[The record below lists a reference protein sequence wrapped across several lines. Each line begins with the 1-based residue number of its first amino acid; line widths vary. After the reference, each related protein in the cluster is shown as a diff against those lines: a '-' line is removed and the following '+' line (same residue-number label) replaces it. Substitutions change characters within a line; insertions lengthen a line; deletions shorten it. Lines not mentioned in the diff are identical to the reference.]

1 MARYIFVAGGV
12 MSGIGKGVAVASIG
26 RILKSKGFQ
35 VTAVKIDPYI
45 NVDAGTM
52 NPIEHGE
59 IFVTDDGDECDQDVG
74 NYERF
79 LDENLSKINY
89 ITTGRV
95 YQAVI
100 NRERNLEYGGRCV
113 EVVPDIPNEVI
124 SRIKKAAYSQR
135 SWDGSSE
142 SKIRNRAKKTK
153 ADFILVEIGGTVGEY
168 QNLLFLEAVRMLKL
182 TNPKDVL
189 FILVSYL
196 PIPEMIGEMKTK
208 PTQTAVRLLNEAG
221 IQPDIILGRSN
232 VPLDEPRKRKI
243 SIFCNVQKE
252 NVISAPD
259 VQSIYEIPI
268 NFEKENLGSRILKK
282 FGLRPKK
289 QNLGDWKKLVKVI
302 KTAKKPVKI
311 GIVGKYFET
320 GKFTLKDS
328 YISVIE
334 AIKHASWYH
343 KRKPEIYWLS
353 AEGYEKNSQSVK
365 ELKNFDGII
374 IPGGFGSRGIEG
386 KIKAI
391 EFCRKQKIPYLGLC
405 LGMQLA
411 VVEFA
416 RNVCG
421 LKKANSTEFL
431 PESRHPV
438 GDELRSSSR
447 FANARVIDVM
457 PEQKALLKEKRYGGT
472 MRLGAYKCELKTGTK
487 SWKAYATTPKLL
499 RNFGGHF
506 IISERHRHRYELNNE
521 FRSVLERKGM
531 VMAGI
536 NPEKDLVELIE
547 LRNHPFFVG
556 TQFHPEFKS
565 RPLEPHP
572 LFREFIRAAIR

>member
-1 MARYIFVAGGV
+1 MTRFIFIAGGV
-12 MSGIGKGVAVASIG
+12 MSGIGKGVAVSSVG
-26 RILKSKGFQ
+26 RILKSKGFR

-59 IFVTDDGDECDQDVG
+59 IFVTEDGDECDQDIG

-100 NRERNLEYGGRCV
+100 NRERNLEYDGRCV

-124 SRIKKAAYSQR
+124 SRIKKAA
-135 SWDGSSE
+135 
-142 SKIRNRAKKTK
+142 KKNK
-153 ADFILVEIGGTVGEY
+153 ADFILIEIGGTVGEY
-168 QNLLFLEAVRMLKL
+168 QNMLFLEAARMMKL
-182 TNPKDVL
+182 QHPKNVL

-196 PIPEMIGEMKTK
+196 PIPSMIGEMKTK
-208 PTQTAVRLLNEAG
+208 PTQNAVKALNTAG
-221 IQPDIILGRSN
+221 IQPDIILARAR

-243 SIFCNVQKE
+243 SVFCNVTKE
-252 NVISAPD
+252 DVISAPD
-259 VQSIYEIPI
+259 IKAIYEIPV
-268 NFEKENLGSRILKK
+268 NFEKENLGNKILKK

-289 QNLGDWKKLVKVI
+289 QNLRDWQKLVKTI

-311 GIVGKYFET
+311 GVVGKYFET
-320 GKFTLKDS
+320 GKFTLMDS

-334 AIKHASWYH
+334 AVKHAAWFF
-343 KRKPEIYWLS
+343 KRKPEISWLS
-353 AEGYEKNSQSVK
+353 AENYEKSSRNLK
-365 ELKNFDGII
+365 ELKKYDGII
-374 IPGGFGSRGIEG
+374 VPGGFGKRGVEG

-391 EFCRKQKIPYLGLC
+391 EFCRKEKIPYLGLC
-405 LGMQLA
+405 LGLQLA

-421 LKKANSTEFL
+421 LKGACSAEFL
-431 PESRHPV
+431 LESRHPV

-457 PEQKALLKEKRYGGT
+457 PEQKALLREKKYGGT
-472 MRLGAYKCELKTGTK
+472 MRLGAYKCQLKPGTK
-487 SWKAYATTPKLL
+487 SWKAYGKQKYI
-499 RNFGGHF
+499 F
-506 IISERHRHRYELNNE
+506 ERHRHRYEFNND
-521 FRSVLERKGM
+521 FREIFELKGM

-536 NPEKDLVELIE
+536 NPEKDLVEIIE
-547 LRNHPFFVG
+547 LPKHPFFVA

-565 RPLEPHP
+565 RPLRPHP
-572 LFREFIRAAIR
+572 LFREFIRASITRH